1 MHIIIAVITA
11 IAGLLWALNSLQRS
25 GFDLNSLNPFY
36 WARRRQWEQKQVNPL
51 YAIET
56 PRELAAVLMF
66 AVQRQAGDPTQEQK
80 EFLLALY
87 RDELKF
93 SDKERNEMYQLA
105 SHLLSTDPNYAHKV
119 SELIAPSRSSMS
131 ESQRQSIPDL
141 VSRVAS
147 HNNAPNS
154 DQTKFVESIE
164 RALIKH

>member
-11 IAGLLWALNSLQRS
+11 IAGLLWALNSLHRS

-80 EFLLALY
+80 EFLLGLY
-87 RDELKF
+87 RDELNF
-93 SDKERNEMYQLA
+93 SEKDCGEMYQLA
-105 SHLLSTDPNYAHKV
+105 SHLLTTDPNYAHKV
-119 SELIAPSRSSMS
+119 RELVAPSLAKMS
-131 ESQRQSIPDL
+131 EIQRQSIPDL
-141 VSRVAS
+141 VSSVAE
-147 HNNAPNS
+147 HENTPNA
-154 DQTKFVESIE
+154 DQIKFIE
-164 RALIKH
+164 AIKNALANH